1 MKRVQPEVT
10 VVGSRFKLGPHQYR
24 VKGHPEV
31 YNSRAD
37 ALVERSG
44 QHEPDELSS
53 HYHRDEDEFWEDH
66 RRGFNMPRSN
76 RK

>member
-1 MKRVQPEVT
+1 MIRLYRAVCGLIEAHADSLAQDDPPPQPD
-10 VVGSRFKLGPHQYR
+10 G
-24 VKGHPEV
+24 
-31 YNSRAD
+31 AD

-53 HYHRDEDEFWEDH
+53 HYHRDEDEFWEDR

-76 RK
+76 R